1 MKPPLFIELDSVPR
15 ASHPVDS
22 PIRPRQEPAKPF
34 LSHAGVLARLLEEL
48 GGSWAMNE
56 QIGDLLLLDPV
67 LALHALETYA
77 QAHAGESL
85 QNFRHADLLS
95 SLDIRTLKS
104 MVTTAVTE
112 QLTHPASET
121 LATRWR
127 QALLGAMLSRMLAEK
142 LNYPSPD
149 EVWLSGLLVWLPA
162 FVAESATES
171 DASPEASLR
180 AAQAVLDQLPLR
192 TFLPDALRYLDV
204 PAPRLRD
211 AAPLVQM
218 VVAAHRL
225 AGQSQSEAAGK
236 SANPWLD
243 ELFLTAKIDQK
254 ALRDMLS
261 QAEHA
266 VDTLTA
272 RNGVEQTKH
281 KSIGELALDLIRY
294 NQLELAASAMQENNE
309 IAIAT
314 LANLLASHEGLAD
327 PIYLKLNRRTSFLEA
342 QAIGGLAPAP
352 LSIRVEG
359 SKTAAVRALF
369 TRSAVIVLESAGN
382 DAAVLDQQ
390 LIRQADA
397 DGLVAIPV
405 GEGDSQGVLLVC
417 GSASSLATVAAM
429 PKHYARMGELA
440 GRVLPSQ
447 VVEAGQGDLEASDAL
462 PARVR
467 RAAHEINNPLGI
479 IKNYLAI
486 LKVKL
491 GDDAPI
497 SDELRIIY
505 EELDRIVRI
514 VRGLTHDDAEPGLIA
529 SGADLNALIQDLVK
543 VTQPTWLGKGIQVTT
558 QLAPGLARLGGD
570 RDKLKQI
577 VLNLMLNAI
586 EATPSSGVVRVET
599 AALSNHRHEHF
610 VEIVV
615 ADSGPGI
622 SPEVAEQIFDPLDT
636 TKGEGHAGLGLSI
649 VKSLTESMQGSI
661 IFKTGASGTT
671 FQILLPIN

>member
-1 MKPPLFIELDSVPR
+1 M
-15 ASHPVDS
+15 
-22 PIRPRQEPAKPF
+22 PF

-48 GGSWAMNE
+48 GGSRTMNE
-56 QIGDLLLLDPV
+56 RIGDLLLLDPV
-67 LALHALETYA
+67 LALRILETYA

-85 QNFRHADLLS
+85 QNFRQADLLL
-95 SLDIRTLKS
+95 SLDVSTLKS

-112 QLTHPASET
+112 QLTLPASET
-121 LATRWR
+121 LATCWR
-127 QALLGAMLSRMLAEK
+127 QALHCAMLSRMLAEM

-162 FVAESATES
+162 FFADPAAGS
-171 DASPEASLR
+171 DASPETAR
-180 AAQAVLDQLPLR
+180 RVAQGVLDQLPLR

-225 AGQSQSEAAGK
+225 SGPSQSETAAK
-236 SANPWLD
+236 SVDPCLD
-243 ELFLTAKIDQK
+243 ALFLSAKIDQK
-254 ALRDMLS
+254 ALLDMSS

-266 VDTLTA
+266 VDSLSV
-272 RNGVEQTKH
+272 RNGVEQAKY
-281 KSIGELALDLIRY
+281 KSTGELALDLIRY
-294 NQLELAASAMQENNE
+294 NQLELAAGDMQENSE
-309 IAIAT
+309 TAIAT
-314 LANLLASHEGLAD
+314 LVNLLASHESLAD
-327 PIYLKLNRRTSFLEA
+327 PIYLKLNRRSSVLEA
-342 QAIGGLAPAP
+342 QTIGGLKPTP
-352 LSIRVEG
+352 LSIRLEG
-359 SKTAAVRALF
+359 SKTAAVRAFF

-417 GSASSLATVAAM
+417 GSAASLATVASM

-440 GRVLPSQ
+440 GRVMPSQ
-447 VVEAGQGDLEASDAL
+447 VVETGKGDPAATAAAAADVL
-462 PARVR
+462 PARVQQ
-467 RAAHEINNPLGI
+467 AAHEINNPLGI

-486 LKVKL
+486 LKIKL

-497 SDELRIIY
+497 ADELRIIY

-514 VRGLTHDDAEPGLIA
+514 VRGLTHDDGEQG
-529 SGADLNALIQDLVK
+529 SMEHGADLNALIQDLVK
-543 VTQPTWLGKGIQVTT
+543 VTQPTWMSKGIKVST
-558 QLAPGLARLGGD
+558 QLAPGLTRLDAD

-577 VLNLMLNAI
+577 VLNLMLNAL
-586 EATPSSGVVRVET
+586 EATPPGGSVRVET

-615 ADSGPGI
+615 VDSGSGI
-622 SPEVAEQIFDPLDT
+622 PPEVAEQIFDPLDT
-636 TKGEGHAGLGLSI
+636 AKGEDHAGLGLSI
-649 VKSLTESMQGSI
+649 VKSLTESMEGSV

-671 FQILLPIN
+671 FQILLPFN